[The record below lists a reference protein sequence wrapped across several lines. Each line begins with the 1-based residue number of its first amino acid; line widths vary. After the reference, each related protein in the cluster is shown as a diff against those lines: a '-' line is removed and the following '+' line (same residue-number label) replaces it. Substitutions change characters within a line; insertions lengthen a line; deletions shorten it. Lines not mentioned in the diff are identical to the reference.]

1 MWPGARW
8 LRNYMYP
15 SLVISKRTIMI
26 LAVCLISI
34 AASSCDGDPGQ
45 AASRALRFQRVFS
58 EPTAPLIPVATIDIS
73 ATITSAFAANTQSG
87 GQDPVIPADIGY
99 SVIQTNIVTGIR
111 KSFDVRLDNEVSE
124 ASLRAIALE
133 LKSGDSRHYE
143 RTFIVYYL
151 PGMPVGAGGW
161 ATTHFDPALE
171 VRILGLAG
179 QEEQADAGGPLVSTR
194 EDIGTW
200 LDDVT
205 GNQIVMYSEGGK
217 SYVEHYFKG
226 GSFLKDELVEKP
238 SPSGQRLESK
248 SGSELGRHWVVDSFG
263 NLQIRDNVGLISTA
277 KRIK

>member
-1 MWPGARW
+1 
-8 LRNYMYP
+8 MYRP
-15 SLVISKRTIMI
+15 VTISKRTIMI
-26 LAVCLISI
+26 LAVCLISFI
-34 AASSCDGDPGQ
+34 ASSCDGDPFP
-45 AASRALRFQRVFS
+45 APRRAPRYQQVFS
-58 EPTAPLIPVATIDIS
+58 ATAAPPTPVATIDIS
-73 ATITSAFAANTQSG
+73 ATITSAFAANTQPG
-87 GQDPVIPADIGY
+87 GQVSVAPAEATY

-111 KSFDVRLDNEVSE
+111 KSIDVRLDNEVSD

-133 LKSGDSRHYE
+133 LRSGDSRHYE

-161 ATTHFDPALE
+161 ATTHFDPGLE

-179 QEEQADAGGPLVSTR
+179 QAERADASGPLISTR

-205 GNQIVMYSEGGK
+205 GVQIVMYSEGGK
-217 SYVEHYFKG
+217 SYVEQYFNDG
-226 GSFLKDELVEKP
+226 RFLKEELVEKP
-238 SPSGQRLESK
+238 SPLGQRLESK
-248 SGSELGRHWVVDSFG
+248 GGSSLGRHWVVDNTG

>member
-1 MWPGARW
+1 
-8 LRNYMYP
+8 MYP
-15 SLVISKRTIMI
+15 PLLVSKRTIMI

-34 AASSCDGDPGQ
+34 VASSCDGDPGP
-45 AASRALRFQRVFS
+45 APRRALRFERVS
-58 EPTAPLIPVATIDIS
+58 SATGVPLTPAVTPDIS
-73 ATITSAFAANTQSG
+73 ATISAAFPVNTQPG
-87 GQDPVIPADIGY
+87 GQAPVVPAEATY

-111 KSFDVRLDNEVSE
+111 KSIDVRLDEEVSE

-151 PGMPVGAGGW
+151 PGMPVGGGGW
-161 ATTHFDPALE
+161 ATTHFDPGLE

-179 QEEQADAGGPLVSTR
+179 QEERADPSGPLISTR
-194 EDIGTW
+194 EGIGTW

-205 GNQIVMYSEGGK
+205 GSQIVMYSEGGK
-217 SYVEHYFKG
+217 SYVEHYFKD
-226 GSFLKDELVEKP
+226 GSFLKDELVDKP
-238 SPSGQRLESK
+238 SPLGQRLESK
-248 SGSELGRHWVVDSFG
+248 GGSELGRHWVVDSFG

>member
-1 MWPGARW
+1 
-8 LRNYMYP
+8 MYP
-15 SLVISKRTIMI
+15 PLLISKRTIMI

-45 AASRALRFQRVFS
+45 AASRAPRFQRVS
-58 EPTAPLIPVATIDIS
+58 SATTMPLTPVATPDIS
-73 ATITSAFAANTQSG
+73 AMISAAFAANTQPQ
-87 GQDPVIPADIGY
+87 GQAPVVPATATY
-99 SVIQTNIVTGIR
+99 SIIQTNIVTGIR
-111 KSFDVRLDNEVSE
+111 KSIDVRLDEEVTE
-124 ASLRAIALE
+124 DALRAIALE

-151 PGMPVGAGGW
+151 PGMPAGAGGW

-171 VRILGLAG
+171 VRILGLAR
-179 QEEQADAGGPLVSTR
+179 QEERADAGGPLVSTR
-194 EDIGTW
+194 ENIGTW

-205 GNQIVMYSEGGK
+205 GNQIVMYSEDGK
-217 SYVEHYFKG
+217 SYVEQYFKD

-263 NLQIRDNVGLISTA
+263 DLQIRDTVGLISTA

>member
-1 MWPGARW
+1 MAKE
-8 LRNYMYP
+8 LYIP
-15 SLVISKRTIMI
+15 SLLISKRTIMI

-34 AASSCDGDPGQ
+34 VASSCDGDPGP
-45 AASRALRFQRVFS
+45 APRRALRFQQVS
-58 EPTAPLIPVATIDIS
+58 SATTVPLTPAATPDIS
-73 ATITSAFAANTQSG
+73 ATISAAFAANTQPG
-87 GQDPVIPADIGY
+87 GQAPVVPAEATY

-111 KSFDVRLDNEVSE
+111 KSIDVRLDEEVSE

-161 ATTHFDPALE
+161 ANTHFDPALE

-179 QEEQADAGGPLVSTR
+179 PGERADVSESLISDR
-194 EDIGTW
+194 KDIGSW
-200 LDDVT
+200 LDEVS
-205 GNQIVMYSEGGK
+205 GIQIVMYREGGK
-217 SYVEHYFKG
+217 SYVEQYFRDGK
-226 GSFLKDELVEKP
+226 FLKEELAGNP
-238 SPSGQRLESK
+238 STGGQRLETTGG
-248 SGSELGRHWVVDSFG
+248 SGGSHWVIDPAG